1 MKTRALRLPL
11 LSVLAVVLAGLSLL
25 SCQNPQVVNIQRE
38 ELFSLDIGK
47 MEDQLDLFQVP
58 GAPMSRSTTLAMR
71 DGIFYIANGS
81 ANKVMEFTS
90 YGDLISLY
98 YNPEE
103 NPEPVLLQA
112 DSSQGKVANRRAF
125 PYYFNQI
132 SQIAVTRD
140 KYLLVEDRLP
150 EERAVFDKN
159 LGVLLDRVVL
169 RFDDKGHLVD
179 FLGQEGVGGT
189 PFPYIEKIYV
199 TRSDDIVVVARTLD
213 SWNVYWFS
221 PKGTLRYNVTISLDQ
236 LPVPRNEQ
244 VIPTLETVVPDQDQK
259 RVYLKLN
266 YYHQSLDVTTGAR
279 VGMQHVFSRVYWINL
294 ETGRYAKDYVQ
305 VPENTQRVG
314 GGNIFGRQNVTYQY
328 QLMGS
333 APGQHLIFLS
343 QEDNNREQLLIM
355 NTSGRVVRRRY
366 ITVEDSDLVYK
377 TFALS
382 PEGIL
387 CALLVWDNKAKV
399 VWWRTDKLFDRE
411 GS

>member
-1 MKTRALRLPL
+1 MKTGTARTHALL
-11 LSVLAVVLAGLSLL
+11 LVIIVLAAFSALA
-25 SCQNPQVVNIQRE
+25 CRNPQVVNIQRE
-38 ELFSLDIGK
+38 DLFSLDLGK
-47 MEDQLDLFQVP
+47 MEDELDLFQVP
-58 GAPMSRSTTLAMR
+58 GSPMSSATTLAMR
-71 DGIFYIANGS
+71 DGIFYLSNGS

-90 YGDLISLY
+90 YGDLISLF
-98 YNPEE
+98 YNPEQ
-103 NPEPVLLQA
+103 NPEPVLLQ
-112 DSSQGKVANRRAF
+112 SENSQGKVANRRAF

-150 EERAVFDKN
+150 EERAIYDKN

-169 RFDDKGHLVD
+169 RFDDEGHLID

-189 PFPYIEKIYV
+189 PFPFIKKIYV
-199 TRSDDIVVVARTLD
+199 TKSDDIVVVTRTLD
-213 SWNVYWFS
+213 SWIVFWFT
-221 PKGTLRYNVTISLDQ
+221 PKGSLRYNVTISLDK
-236 LPVPRNEQ
+236 LPVPKNQQ
-244 VIPTLETVVPDQDQK
+244 VIPTLETVVPDQDRR

-266 YYHQSLDVTTGAR
+266 YYHQSVDVTTGAR
-279 VGMQHVFSRVYWINL
+279 VGMQSVFSRVYWINL
-294 ETGRYAKDYVQ
+294 ETGTYAKDYVQ

-328 QLMGS
+328 QLVGA

-343 QEDNNREQLLIM
+343 QEDNNREQLLVM
-355 NTSGRVVRRRY
+355 NTGGRVVRRRY
-366 ITVEDSDLVYK
+366 ISVEDSDLVYK

-387 CALLVWDNKAKV
+387 CALLVWDNRAKV